1 MLTYNTLYKNQPIAI
16 KIKLLNNSFVTTW
29 KDYVIRTSQRLPN
42 LHWSVHP
49 HHVIEQLSK
58 DVNYKIFIINLLKSF
73 ILLGKHYNIDYSKE
87 ISELKNFL
95 IDYSNLTQQD
105 LNRWHRHFTSLGKL
119 LNPFTTVETFTEL
132 PQHVIHHAVHELN
145 NNTHL
150 LETLTYPKLSRL
162 TKFSPNHL
170 NYGIHATSTNQMSDK
185 ESIWGSETVE
195 YINEE
200 FDFNNSSYDHDVWL
214 TDDILGKDH
223 FKCWFEEDDPTNDDI
238 TGNLLLTPNITLD
251 PNKIFKQTIDDIEFQ
266 KFVTNSN
273 KKLNRFPLG
282 DILNINEIPWHKI
295 TECQLKNIELDGNI
309 LWNNA

>member
-1 MLTYNTLYKNQPIAI
+1 
-16 KIKLLNNSFVTTW
+16 
-29 KDYVIRTSQRLPN
+29 
-42 LHWSVHP
+42 
-49 HHVIEQLSK
+49 
-58 DVNYKIFIINLLKSF
+58 
-73 ILLGKHYNIDYSKE
+73 
-87 ISELKNFL
+87 
-95 IDYSNLTQQD
+95 
-105 LNRWHRHFTSLGKL
+105 
-119 LNPFTTVETFTEL
+119 
-132 PQHVIHHAVHELN
+132 
-145 NNTHL
+145 
-150 LETLTYPKLSRL
+150 
-162 TKFSPNHL
+162 
-170 NYGIHATSTNQMSDK
+170 MSDK

-223 FKCWFEEDDPTNDDI
+223 FKCWFEEDDPINDDI

-251 PNKIFKQTIDDIEFQ
+251 PNKIFKQTLDDIEFQ

-282 DILNINEIPWHKI
+282 DILNINEIPWQNI